1 MNIFSFLKKEKKRLI
16 CNWCG
21 KEMDKIAYTKYAN
34 NTKYNFCSE
43 ICKKNF
49 RKSGK
54 GKSISCPAC
63 ALRR

>member
-1 MNIFSFLKKEKKRLI
+1 MNIFSFFKKDKKLV

-21 KEMDKIAYTKYAN
+21 KEMDNIGYIKYIN
-34 NTKYNFCSE
+34 KTKYNFCSE

-49 RKSGK
+49 RKSGI
-54 GKSISCPAC
+54 GKSVSCPTC